1 MLIALLAILQAV
13 FAIGALPVINGN
25 IRDRHVNAA
34 WGAIVACIIFTVTAY
49 VLAAQAIAQ
58 F

>member
-1 MLIALLAILQAV
+1 MLIALAIAQAI

-34 WGAIVACIIFTVTAY
+34 WGSLLACITFAVTAY
-49 VLAAQAIAQ
+49 ALVMEGMQ
-58 F
+58 

>member
-1 MLIALLAILQAV
+1 MLIALLAILQALFV
-13 FAIGALPVINGN
+13 IASLPAINGH
-25 IRDRHVNAA
+25 IRDRNVNAA
-34 WGAIVACIIFTVTAY
+34 WGSIFACITFAVTAY

>member
-1 MLIALLAILQAV
+1 MLIALAIAQAI

-34 WGAIVACIIFTVTAY
+34 WGSIFACLLFTVTAY
-49 VLAAQAIAQ
+49 VLAMEGMQ
-58 F
+58 

>member
-1 MLIALLAILQAV
+1 MLITLAILQAV
-13 FAIGALPVINGN
+13 FAIGSLPVINGN

-49 VLAAQAIAQ
+49 VLAEQAISQ

>member
-1 MLIALLAILQAV
+1 MLIALAILQAV

-34 WGAIVACIIFTVTAY
+34 WGAIVACIIFTATAY
-49 VLAAQAIAQ
+49 VLAEQAIAQ